1 LLAIACHKSDRA
13 SEPGP
18 SYSVATP
25 AIVPA
30 FRRKSPL
37 DGLTVMSHTRL
48 AHLTASDVMT
58 VTEVAKML
66 GVPTSTVH
74 HWAREGTI
82 PSRKIGRRRI
92 FIRQKIEA
100 LLLSDSR

>member
-1 LLAIACHKSDRA
+1 MS
-13 SEPGP
+13 
-18 SYSVATP
+18 ATSNISQTAVQP
-25 AIVPA
+25 P
-30 FRRKSPL
+30 
-37 DGLTVMSHTRL
+37 TVMNQPHHTR
-48 AHLTASDVMT
+48 LTASDVMT
-58 VTEVAKML
+58 ATELAKIL

>member
-1 LLAIACHKSDRA
+1 
-13 SEPGP
+13 
-18 SYSVATP
+18 
-25 AIVPA
+25 
-30 FRRKSPL
+30 
-37 DGLTVMSHTRL
+37 MSHTRL
-48 AHLTASDVMT
+48 AQLTASDVMT
-58 VTEVAKML
+58 ATEVAKIL